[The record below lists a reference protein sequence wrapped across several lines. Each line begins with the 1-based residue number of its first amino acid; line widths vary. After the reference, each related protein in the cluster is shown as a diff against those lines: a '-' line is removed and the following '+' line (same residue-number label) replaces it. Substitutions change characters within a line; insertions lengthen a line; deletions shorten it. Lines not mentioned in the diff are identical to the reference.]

1 MLTYIT
7 YFRFLVPLPYSIKEG
22 RGKVRMRWVLCLVTI
37 LFNLF
42 ITCFKDIFCA
52 EKLIFLQLAPKSCP
66 FLTNTLLSPRWPK
79 KGVKKLLVFFQ
90 KMSSK
95 QGFNHYLYF
104 FNIFC
109 WWKSLFFFPICRTI
123 HASFKNDDDIL
134 LFVWLK
140 TYILKWTW
148 CDSFLKY
155 RHMSCMH
162 VQMLMNDILN

>member
-95 QGFNHYLYF
+95 RGLIITYIFLISFVGENHYF
-104 FNIFC
+104 FFQFVEQFMLPLKMMMIFC
-109 WWKSLFFFPICRTI
+109 SL
-123 HASFKNDDDIL
+123 
-134 LFVWLK
+134 
-140 TYILKWTW
+140 
-148 CDSFLKY
+148 CD
-155 RHMSCMH
+155 
-162 VQMLMNDILN
+162 